1 MKQNINDE
9 LTKMIKPILYRPYN
23 NTKHK
28 VLRGNKRNI
37 PIAKR
42 RKRKGFNPT
51 IFSIIF
57 I

>member
-9 LTKMIKPILYRPYN
+9 ITKMIRPIFYRPYN
-23 NTKHK
+23 NTRHK

-42 RKRKGFNPT
+42 RKRNIVLVIQNKNNML
-51 IFSIIF
+51 
-57 I
+57 

>member
-23 NTKHK
+23 NTRHK

-37 PIAKR
+37 PIARR
-42 RKRKGFNPT
+42 RKRNIVLVIQNKNNLL
-51 IFSIIF
+51 
-57 I
+57 